1 MSLCLHFFFF
11 FLSLSFFLF
20 FLRFYYFCIFALSKG
35 PKWPNTINSWNILPK
50 NTVLE
55 QYSDLPLFVVLE
67 LGELEYHIFNP
78 TWPDDMESLI
88 KKKKIG
94 HLVLELGGL
103 EYCSWYP
110 SPSSSSTILGRL
122 LFPCVQSFPFSFTV
136 LACFCLIF
144 GYLNSSSLIGVEII
158 FLFNFHL

>member
-103 EYCSWYP
+103 EYCSWYS
-110 SPSSSSTILGRL
+110 SPSSSGTILGI
-122 LFPCVQSFPFSFTV
+122 FSITWNIIIHLSRQNKSV
-136 LACFCLIF
+136 LVIFNLGILCLGIF
-144 GYLNSSSLIGVEII
+144 RIT
-158 FLFNFHL
+158 